1 MRLLLALFLTLAP
14 AGPASALTVRDMLGR
29 DVTRAAPPRRIVSL
43 VPSVTETIFALG
55 GEARLVGRTDWC
67 DSPEAAKDKPSVG
80 GMINPSIE
88 TIVKLKPDLVV
99 ATDEGNREETV
110 VQLRRMG
117 IPVYLVHAH
126 RVAEMLDMV
135 KRLGDLLERPESV
148 GPLVTSIQARIDDI
162 RRRVDAR
169 RTPSVLYVLGPEPLI
184 VPGRASH
191 ITELIELAGGRSITA
206 GLGESY
212 VRLSL
217 EAAVARAP
225 EVIILADHSNAGT
238 AAGRQSPEK
247 WQRLASVPAIRA
259 GRLHSIDLSILHRY
273 GPRVPEGLE
282 LLARMIHPEAFP

>member
-1 MRLLLALFLTLAP
+1 VTLALALALLLADRAH
-14 AGPASALTVRDMLGR
+14 ALVVRDMLGR
-29 DVTRAAPPRRIVSL
+29 AVTVAAPPSRIVSL

-55 GEARLVGRTDWC
+55 GETRLAGRTDWC
-67 DSPEAAKDKPSVG
+67 DAPAAARDKPSVG

-88 TIVKLKPDLVV
+88 TIVTLRPDLVI

-110 VQLRRMG
+110 LQLRRLG
-117 IPVYLVHAH
+117 IPIYLVHAH

-135 KRLGDLLERPESV
+135 GRLGELVDRREAV
-148 GPLVTSIQARIDDI
+148 APLVTSIRERIDGV
-162 RRRVDAR
+162 RQRVRAR
-169 RTPSVLYVLGPEPLI
+169 PAPSVLYVLWPEPLI
-184 VPGRASH
+184 APGRASH

-206 GLGESY
+206 AMGDGY

-247 WQRLASVPAIRA
+247 WQRLTSVPAIRA

-273 GPRVPEGLE
+273 GPRVAEGLE
-282 LLARMIHPEAFP
+282 LLARIIHPEAFR